1 MLTNYCIFK
10 QNNGWELL
18 QTWMKSALL
27 WKNAIL
33 RWDYVEDYDYQIEEY
48 EEIGQTALDAL
59 LADDNVELIGELEF
73 ENSFSGE
80 IGDQMQPEGAV
91 ELVYKNVRIRK
102 KTDKSR
108 VKIENIPPESFRIS
122 RDAKSI
128 NGCCLCWRTS

>member
-1 MLTNYCIFK
+1 MTILRDPLRLHSDASMLTNYCIFK

-48 EEIGQTALDAL
+48 EEIGQEALDAL

-80 IGDQMQPEGAV
+80 IGLEYA
-91 ELVYKNVRIRK
+91 
-102 KTDKSR
+102 
-108 VKIENIPPESFRIS
+108 
-122 RDAKSI
+122 A
-128 NGCCLCWRTS
+128 